1 MNDCVCCSQG
11 CPKDG
16 AVAHEGDRW
25 CQQCQKDGCP
35 QPRLVPGPKELK
47 RLMEEYEKAVRMR
60 QDAEVKE
67 RLAWRALRD
76 AQMKADDRNQSLRSG
91 SPV

>member
-1 MNDCVCCSQG
+1 MSDCVCCSQG

-35 QPRLVPGPKELK
+35 QPRLVPGPQELD
-47 RLMEEYEKAVRMR
+47 RLREEFERAFTVRCE
-60 QDAEVKE
+60 AEVKE
-67 RLAWRALRD
+67 RQAWSALME
-76 AQMKADDRNQSLRSG
+76 AQNKADDRNPSLR
-91 SPV
+91 